1 MRIKCLD
8 ENGLVAKTL
17 GSMRKHWRF
26 LRKYFHTEMTAP
38 ISHGQYFLNVF
49 KSLFSKTAFFSYR
62 GKCDHLLKLVSFFD
76 GISSLCKIMGFLI
89 TKPCI
94 YIMFFVHIHPL
105 PIPSLRYPFLSRNSY
120 SSTSISLKKIYIEI
134 LHMRENIWVFF
145 FLSLAYF
152 S

>member
-26 LRKYFHTEMTAP
+26 LRKYFHTEMTAT

-62 GKCDHLLKLVSFFD
+62 GKCCHLLKLVSFFD

-89 TKPCI
+89 TKSCM

-105 PIPSLRYPFLSRNSY
+105 PLPSLRYTFLSRNS
-120 SSTSISLKKIYIEI
+120 SSTSISLKKKYRDSAYERKYMGI
-134 LHMRENIWVFF
+134 
-145 FLSLAYF
+145 FLSEPGLF
-152 S
+152 